1 MKRIL
6 TLVLSLCLLLS
17 VCSVVAVADAPASAT
32 VYVTI
37 VTLEGS
43 TQNVV
48 MAHKPITVTDID
60 GDGALTMN
68 DALYLA
74 HAAAYPGGA
83 VAGYASSMGA
93 YGLQLDKLWGVANG
107 GSYSMDLNDAGS
119 NGIGDA
125 VKDGDCVTAYIY
137 AFGMCD
143 TYAYFDKKT
152 VSGAEGDT
160 VELTL
165 YANTYDMA
173 TWALVSSPVADADIL
188 IDGAETAYKT
198 DASGKVT
205 VTLGVA
211 GEHIISAKK
220 DGMGLVSP
228 VCVAN
233 VASLSNVGQSDV
245 TTPAPTT
252 APEEKGCGSVVSGA
266 GVILSLLMAAFVT
279 VHRRRD
285 EI

>member
-1 MKRIL
+1 MKRMITFVL
-6 TLVLSLCLLLS
+6 TLCLLFG
-17 VCSVVAVADAPASAT
+17 VCSLAAVADAPASAT

-37 VTLEGS
+37 VTLEND
-43 TQNVV
+43 TQAIV
-48 MAHKPITVTDID
+48 MAQKPITVTDAD
-60 GDGALTMN
+60 GDGTLTMN

-74 HAAAYPGGA
+74 HETAYTGGA
-83 VAGYASSMGA
+83 AAGYAFSMGA

-107 GSYSMDLNDAGS
+107 GSYGMDLNDLGS

-125 VKDGDCVTAYIY
+125 IEDGDRVTAYVY
-137 AFGMCD
+137 AFGVCD

-152 VSGAEGDT
+152 VNGSQGDT

-165 YANTYDMA
+165 YATTYDMD

-188 IDGAETAYKT
+188 IDGAATAYKT

-205 VTLGVA
+205 VTLGTA

-220 DGMGLVSP
+220 NGVGLVSP
-228 VCVAN
+228 VCLVSVTADLPDMD
-233 VASLSNVGQSDV
+233 LSDDTQPS
-245 TTPAPTT
+245 AQ
-252 APEEKGCGSVVSGA
+252 EKDSGCGSVVSGA
-266 GVILSLLMAAFVT
+266 GLLLSAVAAAFVT
-279 VHRRRD
+279 VYKRRD

>member
-1 MKRIL
+1 MKRIF
-6 TLVLSLCLLLS
+6 TLVLTLCLLLS

-37 VTLEGS
+37 VTLEDD
-43 TQNVV
+43 TQDIV
-48 MAHKPITVTDID
+48 MAHKPITVTDAD
-60 GDGALTMN
+60 SDGALTMN

-83 VAGYASSMGA
+83 EAGYASSMGGW
-93 YGLQLDKLWGVANG
+93 GLQLDKLWGVANG

-125 VKDGDCVTAYIY
+125 VKDGDRVTAYIY
-137 AFGMCD
+137 VVGVCD

-152 VSGAEGDT
+152 VNGAEGDT

-165 YANTYDMA
+165 YANTYDMEP
-173 TWALVSSPVADADIL
+173 WALVSAPVADADIL
-188 IDGAETAYKT
+188 IDGTATAYKT

-205 VTLGVA
+205 VTLDAA

-220 DGMGLVSP
+220 NGVGLVSP

-233 VASLSNVGQSDV
+233 VAASGNVGQPDV
-245 TTPAPTT
+245 TTPTPTT
-252 APEEKGCGSVVSGA
+252 APEEKGCGGVVSGA
-266 GVILSLLMAAFVT
+266 GLILSVLTAAFVT
-279 VHRRRD
+279 ARRRRD